1 MIYKVDN
8 QGNCEEFCVFDDF
21 KFAKRKLVRK
31 IYTKDEYTVEE
42 LHSDVLC
49 FNIFNDKLYYVICVG
64 DKNEVWCSDMDG
76 SNAERLYQ
84 TGFDKKLYC
93 KNIIVGEQN
102 IICYF
107 GPGTDSAITDRCIIG
122 EK

>member
-1 MIYKVDN
+1 MQRKNNYQVYNK
-8 QGNCEEFCVFDDF
+8 DDQVNISSPDF
-21 KFAKRKLVRK
+21 WIVNVLL
-31 IYTKDEYTVEE
+31 VEE

-49 FNIFNDKLYYVICVG
+49 FDIFNVKLYYVICVG

-84 TGFDKKLYC
+84 TEFDKKLYC
-93 KNIIVGEQN
+93 KNIIVSEQN

-122 EK
+122 KNKE